1 MVVYLVVT
9 RVEKMVAMTVEPLAV
24 QKDDRMAV
32 WKAEYLVEQ
41 WVVELVVVMV
51 AKLADTLVEH

>member
-41 WVVELVVVMV
+41 WVVELVVV
-51 AKLADTLVEH
+51 TVEK